1 MSIKNDNPDTKRPYQ
16 KPKLRTIELVADEV
30 LAAGC
35 KLKNMGLGT
44 TPGTP
49 CVAGIDWCW
58 QEGS

>member
-1 MSIKNDNPDTKRPYQ
+1 MSTDNDTSDKKKPYH
-16 KPKLRTIELVADEV
+16 KPTLRTIELVADEV

-35 KLKNMGLGT
+35 KLKNTGLGQNA
-44 TPGTP
+44 GSP